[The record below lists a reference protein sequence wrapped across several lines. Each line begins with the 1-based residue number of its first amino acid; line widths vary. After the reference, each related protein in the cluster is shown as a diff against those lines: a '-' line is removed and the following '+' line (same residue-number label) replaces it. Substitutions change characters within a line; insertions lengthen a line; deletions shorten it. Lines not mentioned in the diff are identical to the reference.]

1 MFTISSI
8 SFFANFKSKILNL
21 KSKVSIEVG
30 TVLKLATQTLG
41 DLYFEVTRI
50 DASGIRLKY
59 LCRTKE
65 EQVFF
70 EKKAFTQI
78 YKSEIGKHYF
88 EINDDEIVQLRK
100 MVLREIY
107 RLFVLLKYIL

>member
-1 MFTISSI
+1 MSI
-8 SFFANFKSKILNL
+8 K
-21 KSKVSIEVG
+21 VG
-30 TVLKLATQTLG
+30 TVLKLVTQSLG
-41 DLYFEVTRI
+41 ELYFEVTQI

-59 LCRTKE
+59 LCRAKE
-65 EQVFF
+65 EQVYF
-70 EKKAFTQI
+70 EKKTHTQI

-88 EINDDEIVQLRK
+88 EISQAEIVKLRK